1 MHNSHTQPVDAI
13 AELRLRLWARANYEP
28 AEIRR
33 DSQWHPVVL
42 AEMRQKDV
50 DLSLR
55 NGGGDASVSKAVPVV
70 PSLPDRLRLDGAVEA
85 VPAPHA
91 FRNIEM
97 AVPFYA

>member
-1 MHNSHTQPVDAI
+1 MHNSNTQPVDAI

-42 AEMRQKDV
+42 AEMRQKDL

-55 NGGGDASVSKAVPVV
+55 NGGGDSAMTKSIPVG
-70 PSLPDRLRLDGAVEA
+70 PSLPDRRRVDAAQASL
-85 VPAPHA
+85 PAPHA
-91 FRNIEM
+91 FRDHEM

>member
-13 AELRLRLWARANYEP
+13 AEIRLRLWARKNYEP

-42 AEMRQKDV
+42 AEMRQKDI

-55 NGGGDASVSKAVPVV
+55 NGGGDASVTKSVPVV
-70 PSLPDRLRLDGAVEA
+70 PSLPDHRRVDAAQVALL
-85 VPAPHA
+85 PPHA
-91 FRNIEM
+91 FGNHEM

>member
-13 AELRLRLWARANYEP
+13 AELRLRLWARANYES

-42 AEMRQKDV
+42 AEMRQKDI
-50 DLSLR
+50 DLCLR
-55 NGGGDASVSKAVPVV
+55 NGGGDSAVTKSVPVV
-70 PSLPDRLRLDGAVEA
+70 PSLPDRLRIDAAEA
-85 VPAPHA
+85 ALRAPHA
-91 FRNIEM
+91 FQNIEM